1 MWYDFSEKKI
11 YSFRSHSLIG
21 DSMYPNQLLLNQ
33 FDLQWFA
40 NPEDEG
46 RTEKPT
52 ERRIRKA
59 REEGKVP
66 KSADLTASIVLLFS
80 IIALALFGKYLLI
93 QIGQLMIDFFKTA
106 PANSFFDQPNW
117 MSVFAFQ
124 FLKIIFPIF
133 GIALTMA
140 ILGNVVQFGFLF
152 STKPITP
159 DLKKIIPRFGQYFK
173 KSFASVEALYNLAK
187 SIGKVLLVALICFL
201 NVSSKINKVD
211 YTIHLSLWES
221 FNFYASL
228 IFSIMIESALL
239 FLLLSIPD
247 FLFQRKQHLDSL
259 KMTKYD
265 LKQEFKESEGDPLI
279 KNRLRERMNQILK
292 SSQLKSVPDADVV
305 ITNPTHYAV
314 AIKYDREK
322 APAPYVV
329 AKGEDGVALHIRRI
343 AKESNVHLVENK
355 QLARSLYDELDVG
368 DVIPE
373 HYYEIMVTILTEVYR
388 MNGVMEAAV

>member
-1 MWYDFSEKKI
+1 MLYN
-11 YSFRSHSLIG
+11 
-21 DSMYPNQLLLNQ
+21 DSQEDLLFCSSTQLLLDQ

-59 REEGKVP
+59 REEGKVS
-66 KSADLTASIVLLFS
+66 KSADLTASVVLLFCVLT
-80 IIALALFGKYLLI
+80 LALFSKYLLS
-93 QIGQLMIDFFKTA
+93 QMGQVMIDSFQTA
-106 PANSFFDQPNW
+106 TTTSLFTQPNW
-117 MSVFAFQ
+117 IATLVFQ
-124 FLKIIFPIF
+124 LLKILFPVL
-133 GIALTMA
+133 GIAFTMG

-152 STKPITP
+152 SSKPITP
-159 DLKKIIPRFGQYFK
+159 DLKKILPNFAQYFK
-173 KSFASVEALYNLAK
+173 KSFGSMEAFYNLVK
-187 SIGKVLLVALICFL
+187 SIGKVAIVGLVCFL
-201 NVSSKINKVD
+201 NLAGKINRVD

-221 FNFYASL
+221 FQFYASL
-228 IFSIMIESALL
+228 IFTIMIESAII

-265 LKQEFKESEGDPLI
+265 LKQEFKESEGDPLV
-279 KNRLRERMNQILK
+279 KNRLRERMSQILK
-292 SSQLKSVPDADVV
+292 SSQLKAVPQADVV

-314 AIKYDREK
+314 AVKYDREK

-343 AKESNVHLVENK
+343 AKENQVYLVENK
-355 QLARSLYDELDVG
+355 QLARSLYDELEVG

-388 MNGVMEAAV
+388 MNGKMEVAV